1 MPIVILL
8 MLTKGVI
15 KLTLSEM
22 NVLMKSDS
30 TLNVAVLV
38 YPRSSMMA
46 VASALDPMRAA
57 NRISGRSLFSWKLV
71 TYNNLAARLTC
82 GVDLYPDEDISRLNE
97 GDLLIVISGFKP
109 DVYGSAENR
118 RRLKELVVN
127 YKMLCA
133 VDSAPWILARCG
145 LLESRQVTT
154 HWEDIDEFTHQ
165 FPKVNVKRDRFVID
179 GNIVT
184 CGGASPT
191 LDFMLELIQIRY
203 GLPLSMDV
211 AGVFI
216 YSSDL
221 KSTNPQHQISL
232 EKIGGVEPRVARAIQ
247 IMEDSIEDLLSLEEI
262 AAKVSLSTRQLEN
275 IFSNTLNTT
284 PGAYYRHLRLLS
296 AHRLVLD
303 TGLNMREIT
312 VRTGFSS
319 LSAFSRA
326 FKKQYGVS
334 PKQLRQTR
342 MTQ

>member
-1 MPIVILL
+1 
-8 MLTKGVI
+8 
-15 KLTLSEM
+15 
-22 NVLMKSDS
+22 MKNDHP
-30 TLNVAVLV
+30 LNVGVLV

-82 GVDLYPDEDISRLNE
+82 GVDLYPNEDISRLDE

-109 DVYGSAENR
+109 EVYGSPENR
-118 RRLKELVVN
+118 RRLKELVGN
-127 YKMLCA
+127 FSMLCA

-145 LLESRQVTT
+145 LLESRHVTT
-154 HWEDIDEFTHQ
+154 HWEDLDEFSHQ
-165 FPKVNVKRDRFVID
+165 FPKVHVKRDRFVID
-179 GNIVT
+179 RNIVT

-191 LDFMLELIQIRY
+191 LDFMLQLIQIRY
-203 GLPLSMDV
+203 GMPLSMDV

-216 YSSDL
+216 YRSDL
-221 KSTNPQHQISL
+221 KSTNPQHQVSL
-232 EKIGGVEPRVARAIQ
+232 EKVEDVEPRVARAIQ
-247 IMEDSIEDLLSLEEI
+247 IMEDSIEDPLTVEEI
-262 AAKVSLSTRQLEN
+262 ATKVILSRRQLEN
-275 IFSNTLNTT
+275 LFSKILNTT
-284 PGAYYRHLRLLS
+284 PGAYYRHLRLLN

-303 TGLNMREIT
+303 TSLNMREIT

-326 FKKQYGVS
+326 FRNQYGLS

-342 MTQ
+342 QIQ